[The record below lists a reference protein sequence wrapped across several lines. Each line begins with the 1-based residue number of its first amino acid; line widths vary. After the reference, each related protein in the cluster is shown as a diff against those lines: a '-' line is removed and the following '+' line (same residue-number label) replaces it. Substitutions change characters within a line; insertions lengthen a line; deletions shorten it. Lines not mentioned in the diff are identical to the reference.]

1 MKSTPKKEKK
11 IAATLGLYS
20 TLIFVSMANVGYCGA
35 AKESA
40 KVLKKV
46 ENAVSSDN
54 IKAKFHEAADSISK
68 EKVHESIDM
77 AADYLDPEKM
87 KDKVDEIADYL
98 DRDKI
103 KEFID
108 YAADHLDRDKIKG
121 MIDAVAE
128 VMDRE
133 KIKGAVDQVA
143 SSIDVEQIKDKF
155 DESVDQIAASLED
168 ATHNL
173 QDELRQLGNNKN
185 AISSTVKK
193 YNWNQW
199 IPDQAVY
206 GPATLSNLKLSGGKK
221 SVVARPGQQIEGEVV
236 CNLDRKKCSALSL
249 YRVVLGIKN
258 QGGQTTVF
266 NHFGL
271 RAGKETDHFTLV
283 APKEKG
289 VYEVGFRVVE
299 AAREGTAIQS
309 WDERDEN
316 GWGEPVVIGV
326 IIVA

>member
-1 MKSTPKKEKK
+1 MKPAQKKEKK
-11 IAATLGLYS
+11 AAAALGLYS
-20 TLIFVSMANVGYCGA
+20 MLIFISMSQVGYCGA
-35 AKESA
+35 VQQTE

-46 ENAVSSDN
+46 ENTVSTDK
-54 IKAKFHEAADSISK
+54 IKSKFHEAADSITK
-68 EKVHESIDM
+68 EKVHEAIDH
-77 AADYLDPEKM
+77 AADYLDPEKL
-87 KDKVDEIADYL
+87 KGGVDEIADYL

-103 KEFID
+103 KEFVD
-108 YAADHLDRDKIKG
+108 YAADHLDREKIKE

-133 KIKGAVDQVA
+133 NIKGAVDQVA
-143 SSIDVEQIKDKF
+143 DAFDVEHIKDKF
-155 DESVDQIAASLED
+155 DESVDQIANSLQD
-168 ATHNL
+168 ATHKL
-173 QDELRQLGNNKN
+173 QDEIRYLGNNKN
-185 AISSTVKK
+185 AISNTVKK

-199 IPDQAVY
+199 IPDQAAY
-206 GPATLSNLKLSGGKK
+206 GPATLSNLKLGNGKK
-221 SVVARPGQQIEGEVV
+221 AVVAKPGQQIEGEVV
-236 CNLDRKKCSALSL
+236 CNLDRKQCSALSL

-271 RAGKETDHFTLV
+271 RAGRETDHFTLV

-289 VYEVGFRVVE
+289 VYEVAFRVVE
-299 AAREGTAIQS
+299 AAREGTALQS
-309 WDERDEN
+309 WDDRDEN